1 MPAPEAGCL
10 LCGSTWGDYYEEIDG
25 KREFFCC
32 DICALQ
38 YRAILEEARRFGE
51 GGSVQALEIVGDR
64 RGRTVRVRYR
74 SGRSLRFWVAF
85 NALGGLRATRSLGDD
100 LA

>member
-1 MPAPEAGCL
+1 M

-51 GGSVQALEIVGDR
+51 GG
-64 RGRTVRVRYR
+64 
-74 SGRSLRFWVAF
+74 
-85 NALGGLRATRSLGDD
+85 
-100 LA
+100 